1 MAWIY
6 NIVDAV
12 CRDNQLSSTKRNVAL
27 DKLHYQSLQSVN
39 NQGIHKFINYAFILV
54 WFIFRLG
61 FFVILGEVIQMDF
74 INIKIFRY

>member
-12 CRDNQLSSTKRNVAL
+12 CRDNQLSSVKRNVAL

-39 NQGIHKFINYAFILV
+39 NQGIHKFINYMLSYY
-54 WFIFRLG
+54 
-61 FFVILGEVIQMDF
+61 D
-74 INIKIFRY
+74 